1 MKFDLYAKYN
11 AIKINLFLLFKTA
24 TIGLIGSLIFVYLQL
39 PLPWLLGA
47 LLTTTSTAMLGQK
60 IWVPNWLRIIC
71 LLILG
76 ALFGSAVSPGFLDD
90 FLTLI
95 PSIIAVTAY
104 VLLVMPPIILY
115 LMKIVKLDLV
125 TAYFASAPGGVL
137 PMTFIGK
144 EMGGDAKVISLM
156 QSARIILT
164 VLIIPISYT
173 LFAGYIPSGEIGS
186 GGSFSTIDP
195 ISGLVLLTI
204 SVIGFFVVRP
214 LKIPTPSLMGPMIA
228 VSLISM
234 LGYKTA
240 EVPDSLV
247 AIAQCLIGSSIG
259 AMFNDIKPK
268 TVTRILFHGTLTSM
282 FMIIFAVGT
291 AMVTFHLTEIPTKAL
306 ILAFAPGGFAEMAL
320 VGFALGI
327 DVAFVVT
334 HQLTRY
340 FFVILI
346 LPIIYKAFR

>member
-60 IWVPNWLRIIC
+60 IWVPNWLRMIC

-76 ALFGSAVSPGFLDD
+76 ALFGSSVSPDILDD

-228 VSLISM
+228 VSLISL

-247 AIAQCLIGSSIG
+247 AIAQCLIGSSLG
-259 AMFNDIKPK
+259 AMFNGIKPK
-268 TVTRILFHGTLTSM
+268 MVTRILFHGTLTSM

-291 AMVTFHLTEIPTKAL
+291 AMVTFYLTEIPTKAL

-327 DVAFVVT
+327 DVAFVAI

-346 LPIIYKAFR
+346 LPIIYKSFR